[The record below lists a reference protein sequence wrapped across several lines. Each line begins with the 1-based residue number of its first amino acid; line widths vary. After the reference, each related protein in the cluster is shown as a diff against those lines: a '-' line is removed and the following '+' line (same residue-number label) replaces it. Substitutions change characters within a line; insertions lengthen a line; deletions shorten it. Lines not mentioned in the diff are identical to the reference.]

1 MTLSVIFT
9 TTGFSIFV
17 RSVSFTGPQTEDDP
31 LFKSK
36 LIITMD
42 NPIFEAV
49 EQIFCGINWC
59 KY

>member
-31 LFKSK
+31 LYKSK

-42 NPIFEAV
+42 NPIF
-49 EQIFCGINWC
+49 
-59 KY
+59 